1 LRFHSPASSTRGANS
16 NFADAASRST
26 RSKARHIEGAS
37 HNATACGS
45 NSATSSRNANSIS
58 PRWRTCDVRDCM
70 RRTYDTDETLKRQDF
85 TDYTG
90 RIRPASPRAAR
101 RRPHADSHAVRSLL

>member
-1 LRFHSPASSTRGANS
+1 
-16 NFADAASRST
+16 
-26 RSKARHIEGAS
+26 
-37 HNATACGS
+37 
-45 NSATSSRNANSIS
+45 
-58 PRWRTCDVRDCM
+58 M